1 MKSLFSIQ
9 SWPAWLRNST
19 LAAIFFGGAAYEIR
33 SLLAPPMVAG
43 AELKSPLTQDA
54 GKIEDTVHA
63 VDAAFEAE
71 WKRQNLQPTPTADAL
86 IIARRLS
93 LALTGSIPSL
103 QEIRELEAQPEGS
116 RVTWWLGHLLAD
128 RRSSDYLGERLAR
141 VYVGTE
147 AGQLILYRRRRLV
160 AWLSDALYTNKPYNE
175 IVQSLIGA
183 QGIWTSNPEGN
194 FISATFEP
202 KKGPNEAKLAGRVSR
217 AFLGVQMDCVQCHDG
232 KLGSTWK
239 QKDFHELAAFF
250 GQCGFSLRGL
260 QDNPK
265 KQYEFR
271 YLRKT
276 EDEIIPAA
284 VPWQPELLPE
294 KGLPRQRLAT
304 WVTSPQN
311 RPFARAFVNR
321 LWALMFNRPL
331 VLPVDEIPLHGPLP
345 PGMEILADDFTAHGC
360 DIQRLIR
367 IITATRVFKM
377 SSESVDPDHPPTAE
391 AEKQWASY
399 PMTRLRPEQMA
410 GSVIQAASLSTLD
423 ADTEVLFRLKRDID
437 VTNFVKRYGDL
448 GEDEFGGQAS
458 TIPQRL
464 LIMNGN
470 MIANN
475 TGTSFLATN
484 ASQRISMLS
493 PNSAVAVETAYLA
506 AFTRRPSKEEADYF
520 ITKLDGVPS
529 QNARNRAM
537 ADLYWTLLNSTE
549 FSWNH

>member
-1 MKSLFSIQ
+1 MKSFFSIQ
-9 SWPAWLRNST
+9 CWPAWLRNSA
-19 LAAIFFGGAAYEIR
+19 LAAVFFSGAAYEVS
-33 SLLAPPMVAG
+33 SLLAPPMVASV
-43 AELKSPLTQDA
+43 EPKSSPDRDA
-54 GKIEDTVHA
+54 GKMDDVVHA
-63 VDAAFEAE
+63 VDAAFEAD
-71 WKRQNLQPTPTADAL
+71 WKSKDLQPMSAADAL
-86 IIARRLS
+86 TIARRLS

-103 QEIRELEAQPEGS
+103 QEIRELEAQPESS

-128 RRSSDYLGERLAR
+128 RRSSDYLGERMAR

-160 AWLSDALYTNKPYNE
+160 AWLSDALYTNKPYDE
-175 IVQSLIGA
+175 IVRSLIDA

-202 KKGPNEAKLAGRVSR
+202 KKGPNETKLAGRVSR

-239 QKDFHELAAFF
+239 QQDFHQLAAFF

-276 EDEIIPAA
+276 EDEVVPAA

-294 KGLPRQRLAT
+294 QGPPRQRLAT

-311 RPFARAFVNR
+311 KPFARAFVNR

-367 IITATRVFKM
+367 VITATRVFQM
-377 SSESVDPDHPPTAE
+377 GSESPDLDHPPSAE
-391 AEKQWASY
+391 AEKQWASF

-437 VTNFVKRYGDL
+437 VANFVKRYGDV

-484 ASQRISMLS
+484 ASQRISLLS
-493 PNSAVAVETAYLA
+493 PNSAIAVETAYLA
-506 AFTRRPSKEEADYF
+506 AFTRRPCKEEADYF
-520 ITKLDGVPS
+520 IAKLDSAPS
-529 QNARNRAM
+529 RNARNRAM

-549 FSWNH
+549 FTWNH